1 MTTYGIAYRTSHG
14 TAHRTAHST
23 AHNTVNRTVA
33 CGSRK
38 SRSIGRNLLFWVAAF
53 MIVVSVFLI
62 AGNQLKAHEV
72 QASSAYDQHVYYT
85 SVEIQPGDTLW
96 DIADEYMGTMYENK
110 NEYIREVKRINH
122 MRTDSI
128 KAGSYLIVPYLDRA
142 GK

>member
-1 MTTYGIAYRTSHG
+1 MTTYGTAYRTSHG
-14 TAHRTAHST
+14 TFHSMS
-23 AHNTVNRTVA
+23 HGTVNRTA
-33 CGSRK
+33 ARRSRK
-38 SRSIGRNLLFWVAAF
+38 SRSIGRNLLFWIAAF
-53 MIVVSVFLI
+53 MIVISVFLI

-96 DIADEYMGTMYENK
+96 DIADEYMGTMYEEK
-110 NEYIREVKRINH
+110 KDYIREVKRINH

-128 KAGSYLIVPYLDRA
+128 KAGSYLIVPYLDRS